1 MNSAEIYSGLGPC
14 YWQLLPVTFQRVMQH
29 VTAIAQTSSAIP
41 SIPDLHTAECLFRK
55 PQLSCLHSKCLR
67 SVTNRTRVTG
77 EASVLFCTSGNSLGS
92 YANIWECLLLV
103 THVFFLYLLIFYQ
116 KCSDINKRI
125 ESGKRLM
132 TNRATTSFVQEAS
145 T

>member
-1 MNSAEIYSGLGPC
+1 MNSAETYSGFGPC
-14 YWQLLPVTFQRVMQH
+14 YWQLLPVTFQGVMQH

-77 EASVLFCTSGNSLGS
+77 EASVLFCTLGNSLGS
-92 YANIWECLLLV
+92 YANI
-103 THVFFLYLLIFYQ
+103 
-116 KCSDINKRI
+116 
-125 ESGKRLM
+125 
-132 TNRATTSFVQEAS
+132 
-145 T
+145 